1 MFKHNIVHPM
11 MWMLALL
18 IGLSLWASAAMAQ
31 VYGNGSSDNNNTGA
45 QGGDT
50 SQTTDT
56 VDTSNSGTGGTDD
69 TNTTSGS
76 GTGDTNAASSA
87 AGLPSTG
94 AGGLA
99 RANLIFLTTA
109 LFAAGAGAVLLR
121 RAA

>member
-11 MWMLALL
+11 MWMLALI

-31 VYGNGSSDNNNTGA
+31 VYGNGSSDNAGS

-56 VDTSNSGTGGTDD
+56 VNTTNTGD
-69 TNTTSGS
+69 TNTTYGS
-76 GTGDTNAASSA
+76 AADTTTNVESSA
-87 AGLPSTG
+87 AGLPNTG

-99 RANLIFLTTA
+99 TANLIFLGAA
-109 LFAAGAGAVLLR
+109 LFAAGAGAVLSR